1 MRKTI
6 GVLAHVDAGKTTF
19 SEQILY
25 HTQAIRTCG
34 RVDHQNTFLDG
45 HAIERQRGITI
56 FSDQAPFTYQGHEY
70 TLIDTPGHVDFSA
83 EMERS
88 IQVMDCA
95 VVVVSCVEG
104 VQGHTRTVWKL
115 LRQWGI
121 PTLFFLNKM
130 DRQGADPDGVMEQLR
145 NKLSTG
151 CVDFGT
157 DFHHGRPG
165 DRLVEQVAE
174 LDDGLLEKYLE
185 TGISERDFTAAVRNM
200 VKQGQLFPCFVG
212 SALLDQG
219 IEDFLEDLDFLIQ
232 GDEKEDPPLEGPFG
246 GIVYKCRHDANG
258 NRVMFLKVTSGQLR
272 AKDEIVC
279 RLPDGNVRRE
289 KINELRLCHG
299 LKYTPLDV
307 AKAGDLCAVTGLSGI
322 QPGDGVGCVTE
333 HPHYQTT
340 PTLSAKVLWG
350 ETVPAK
356 DVLKIFRLLEEED
369 PMLHVQW
376 EEEQGE
382 IQVRIMGPIQLEVLG
397 AEVKQ
402 RFGLEVSF
410 GPCRILY
417 RETIATSAVGYGHFE
432 PLRHY
437 AEVHVKLEPGRRG
450 SGITFESR
458 CSSDLLDAHY
468 QRLIETHVFERQHK
482 GILTGSVLTDV
493 HITLLAGRAH
503 LKHTEGGD
511 FRQATY
517 RAIRQGLEQAQ
528 PILLE
533 PYYAFQVEAEPEQL
547 GRILAD
553 AERMRCQFDPPE
565 LTEDR
570 AVVTGRGPVST
581 LMEYSRELAA
591 FTRGHG
597 QISLTFDGYE
607 PCHNTQEV
615 VESIGYDKDRD
626 VQNTSD
632 SVFCSHGAGFPVKWY
647 EVKDYIHIKG

>member
-34 RVDHQNTFLDG
+34 RVDHQNAFLDG
-45 HAIERQRGITI
+45 HAIERERGITI
-56 FSDQAPFTYQGHEY
+56 FSDQAPFTYHGHDY

-104 VQGHTRTVWKL
+104 VQSHTRTVWKL
-115 LRQWGI
+115 LRKWGI
-121 PTLFFLNKM
+121 PTLFFLNKV
-130 DRQGADPDGVMEQLR
+130 DRPGADPRRVLEELR
-145 NKLSTG
+145 GKLSKG
-151 CVDFGT
+151 CVDFGGP
-157 DFHHGRPG
+157 FHHGHPE
-165 DRLVEQVAE
+165 DNLVEQAAE
-174 LDDGLLEKYLE
+174 LDDRLLERYLE
-185 TGISERDFTAAVRNM
+185 EGIPEQDFAEVVRDM
-200 VKQGQLFPCFVG
+200 VKQGTLFPCFTG

-219 IEDFLEDLDFLIQ
+219 VEDFLEDLDFLMQ
-232 GDEKEDPPLEGPFG
+232 GQENSDQPLDQPFG
-246 GIVYKCRHDANG
+246 AIAYRCRHDQNG
-258 NRVMFLKVTSGQLR
+258 NRVTFLKVTSGQLR

-279 RLPDGNVRRE
+279 HLPDGSVHLE

-299 LKYTPLDV
+299 LKYIPLDV
-307 AKAGDLCAVTGLSGI
+307 AKRGDLCAVTGLNDV
-322 QPGDGVGCVTE
+322 QPGEGVGCV
-333 HPHYQTT
+333 HSRPHYQTT
-340 PTLSAKVLWG
+340 PTLSAKVLFD
-350 ETVPAK
+350 ERIPAK
-356 DVLKIFRLLEEED
+356 NVLKIFRLLEEED

-397 AEVKQ
+397 EEVKR
-402 RFGLEVSF
+402 RFGIPISF
-410 GPCRILY
+410 GPCCILY
-417 RETIATSAVGYGHFE
+417 RETIATSVVGYGHFE

-437 AEVHVKLEPGRRG
+437 AEVHLGLSPGKRG
-450 SGITFESR
+450 SGIVFESQ
-458 CSSDLLDAHY
+458 CPTDVLDSRY
-468 QRLIETHVFERQHK
+468 QNLIKTHVFEKQHK

-493 HITLLAGRAH
+493 RITLLTGRAH

-528 PILLE
+528 PVLLE
-533 PYYAFQVEAEPEQL
+533 PYYSFQVEVESDQL
-547 GRILAD
+547 GRVLSD
-553 AERMRCQFDPPE
+553 VERMHCQFDAPE
-565 LTEDR
+565 LTEHG
-570 AVVTGRGPVST
+570 AILLGRGPVST
-581 LMEYSRELAA
+581 LMGYSRELAA
-591 FTRGHG
+591 FTKGHG

-615 VESIGYDKDRD
+615 VERIGYDKDRD
-626 VQNTSD
+626 IQNTSD

-647 EVKDYIHIKG
+647 DVEKHIHIK